1 MEIIG
6 IILGIVA
13 LLVGVYHVREIKLV
27 LRDSKAELKNL
38 ETIQGSISTEL
49 KNLETIQGS
58 ISTRYLAE
66 FPFFITDIVKLIK
79 EARAEV
85 DIFCDIPAYGQF
97 TARSDWIQY
106 SQAIESLDE
115 NVKITLTCLN
125 PERRV
130 SFYQEQFLQ
139 DTSWEEWKDLPV
151 NKERLKHLLL
161 AKKVSLEEISS
172 LKEERFVGFLEDTNS
187 LMIKTALVRAD
198 VREIEFFMPTYF
210 WLVDGTDAIFSIP
223 SFSGGH
229 SEYGFITT
237 DQKLIDA
244 LREMRQRIARRPT
257 VPATLAKSGQN
268 GGIDIATKSA
278 S

>member
-6 IILGIVA
+6 ITLGIVA
-13 LLVGVYHVREIKLV
+13 LLVGIYHVREIRLV
-27 LRDSKAELKNL
+27 LRDTKAELKNL
-38 ETIQGSISTEL
+38 KTIE
-49 KNLETIQGS
+49 GS

-130 SFYQEQFLQ
+130 AFYHEQFLQ
-139 DTSWEEWKDLPV
+139 DTSWEKWKDLPV

-161 AKKVSLEEISS
+161 AKKVSLEEIAS

-187 LMIKTALVRAD
+187 LMIQTALVRAD

-210 WLVDGTDAIFSIP
+210 WLVDGTDAIFSSP

-257 VPATLAKSGQN
+257 VSATGAVAGQGGGNPAP
-268 GGIDIATKSA
+268 
-278 S
+278 